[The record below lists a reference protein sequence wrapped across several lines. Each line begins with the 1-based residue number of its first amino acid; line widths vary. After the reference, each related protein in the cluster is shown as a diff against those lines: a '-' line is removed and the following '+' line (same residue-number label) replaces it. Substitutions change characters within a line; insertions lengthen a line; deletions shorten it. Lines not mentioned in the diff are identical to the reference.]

1 MNLNTLKKI
10 HFIGIGGISM
20 SALALIMRDKNCII
34 SGSDRSHSETTDWL
48 ESKGIEIYYG
58 HDDSNIDEP
67 DLVVYTSAIGDDN
80 PEFVAAKRDNLPLMS
95 RSEFLGL
102 LMKSYD
108 KSLTVAGTH
117 GKTTTTG
124 MVATIL
130 EHLNTDSTILIGGFL
145 KNINGNLKI
154 GSGNW
159 ILTEACEYK
168 ENFLDFSPTHSIILN
183 VDEDHL
189 DYFSGIDHIKST
201 FKNYAALHPKEGAL
215 ILNSDDVNSAELIS
229 NNPNCITFG
238 INSNADFQAF
248 DINHNDFGYPNF
260 KFSYNN
266 KVYNVQLKVFGTHN
280 ILNALAAIALCYS
293 LELPINKI
301 VEGIEHFTG
310 THRRFEQLGLCNGA
324 LIIDDYAHHPTEL
337 KSTLDSLASFKHQNI
352 LAVFQPHTY
361 TRTLSLIDDFANIL
375 AKFNNLI
382 ITDIYAA
389 REVNDGRVS
398 SKDLVDKIK
407 ALSPDSKI
415 MQMSSFDEISSYA
428 KSYLKPNDVFI
439 TIGAGDVN
447 KIANNLVKQ

>member
-58 HDDSNIDEP
+58 HDASNIDNP

-80 PEFVAAKRDNLPLMS
+80 PELVAAKRDHLPLMS

-130 EHLNTDSTILIGGFL
+130 EYLNTDSTILIGGFL

-201 FKNYAALHPKEGAL
+201 FNNYAALHPKEGAL
-215 ILNSDDVNSAELIS
+215 ILNSDDINSTELIS

-238 INSNADFQAF
+238 INSGADFQAF
-248 DINHNDFGYPNF
+248 DINHNEFGYPTF
-260 KFSYNN
+260 KFSHNDE
-266 KVYNVQLKVFGTHN
+266 VFSVQLKVFGTHN
-280 ILNALAAIALCYS
+280 ILNALAAIALCHS

-407 ALSPDSKI
+407 LISPNSKI
-415 MQMSSFDEISSYA
+415 MQISSFDEISSYA

-447 KIANNLVKQ
+447 KIANNLVKK